1 MFDILKQFA
10 GMVVNSILRLPSG
23 CNCSGGLQFF
33 IEETVKIFLL
43 LAIMIYIIS
52 WLRASLNVEKVRDY
66 LQGKNRFFGYVAAS
80 GFGAITPFCSCSGI
94 PLFLGFT
101 SARIPVGIS
110 MAFLIT
116 SPMINEAAVV
126 MLGGLLGLRLTLIY
140 VTFGMLAGI
149 LGGIF
154 FDMIRAE
161 RFLTF
166 KVEPVQAAAGG
177 GTDAASRKLS
187 LRDHHRFAVNELKD
201 IMKRVWLWILTGVGI
216 GAFIHGFVPQ
226 AYITEHL
233 GGGQWWSVPAAV
245 CLGIPLYSNATGM
258 IPVIDVLIR
267 KGLPVGT
274 ALAFMMSTVA
284 VSIPEFVMLKQV
296 MKTRMLIYFFIYL
309 LIFFTLCGWILNLT
323 CSNNLY

>member
-1 MFDILKQFA
+1 MFDMLKQFA
-10 GMVVNSILRLPSG
+10 GMVVDSILRLPSG
-23 CNCSGGLQFF
+23 CNCSSGAQFF
-33 IEETVKIFLL
+33 IEETIKIFLL
-43 LAIMIYIIS
+43 LTVMIYVIA

-66 LQGKNRFFGYVAAS
+66 LKGKNRFFGYVAAA
-80 GFGAITPFCSCSGI
+80 GFGAVTPFCSCSSI

-126 MLGGLLGLRLTLIY
+126 MLCGLLGFKLTLIY
-140 VTFGMLAGI
+140 VIFGMLAGI

-154 FDMIRAE
+154 FDLIKAE

-166 KVEPVQAAAGG
+166 KVDPVLTADNDVSGAVSG
-177 GTDAASRKLS
+177 KLS
-187 LRDHHRFAVNELKD
+187 LRDRHRFAVSELKD
-201 IMKRVWLWILTGVGI
+201 IMKRVWLWIIIGVGI
-216 GAFIHGFVPQ
+216 GAFLHGFVPQ
-226 AYITEHL
+226 SYIVAHL

-245 CLGIPLYSNATGM
+245 CLGIPLYSNATGV

-284 VSIPEFVMLKQV
+284 ASLPEFVMLKQI
-296 MKTRMLIYFFIYL
+296 MKTRMLIYFFVYM
-309 LIFFTLCGWILNLT
+309 LIFFTLCGWILNLVT
-323 CSNNLY
+323 GVK